1 MNTSLIYSI
10 ALILALL
17 FIVFAGCTTP
27 GGPGAAG
34 PTPAPATGSA
44 PAGTGAADIGPLVS
58 QFDAYAEMTF
68 TTSGVPGA
76 AVAIVKDDKVIYTRC
91 FGVKNITTKEPV
103 GPDTRFQL
111 ASISKSM
118 TGTLIASMAGNG
130 ELSWDDTIVSANPGF
145 MLSDPYVTE
154 HATYRDLLSHRSGL
168 PAYGGDDLQNGFGY
182 SRQEI
187 MDRLRYLG
195 LTGDF
200 RSSYAYSNVGIT
212 IAGEAAAK
220 KAGTSFEDLV
230 AERIFVPAGMYNTS
244 ARFAD
249 FAGSSDRADSYQL
262 QDGTPV
268 AGPLYNDDI
277 NSPAGGVSSTLNDM
291 VRYAR
296 MQANGGS
303 INGKQVINA
312 SALRETHTP
321 QYIRTYS
328 GTKMTG
334 SGLGWNTFLGN
345 GQSRVEKD
353 GMFSA
358 GVATII
364 TVWPDE
370 RMALVVLTNGFPE
383 GNFLTG
389 SFSNGW
395 NDLYYNGRIQKDW
408 YDDTQQ
414 NLQEWIDS
422 QTPEP
427 IQEPVDQRPARDLD
441 YYTGSYTQNYYGTV
455 RVEAD
460 SGKLL
465 VYPGR
470 STTPFGLEPYDGDT
484 FIEESGMALVRFDAG
499 TNATATRVWFG
510 RYETPG
516 RSGAFVRVTL

>member
-34 PTPAPATGSA
+34 PTPAPATEGA
-44 PAGTGAADIGPLVS
+44 PAGTGAADTGPLVS
-58 QFDAYAEMTF
+58 QFDSYAEKTF
-68 TTSGVPGA
+68 TTSGVPGM
-76 AVAIVKDDKVIYTRC
+76 AVAIVKDDKVIYSRC
-91 FGVKNITTKEPV
+91 FGVRNITTKEPV

-130 ELSWDDTIVSANPGF
+130 ELSWDDTIVSADPGF
-145 MLSDPYVTE
+145 MLSDPYVTK

-244 ARFAD
+244 AQFVD
-249 FAGSSDRADSYQL
+249 FAGSADRAESHQAL
-262 QDGTPV
+262 DGTPATV
-268 AGPLYNDDI
+268 PSYNDDA

-291 VRYAR
+291 IRYAR

-303 INGKQVINA
+303 IDNTQVVNA
-312 SALRETHTP
+312 SALRESHTP

-328 GTKMTG
+328 GTEMTG
-334 SGLGWNTFLGN
+334 SAMGWNTILRN
-345 GQSRVEKD
+345 KQSRFEKD
-353 GMFSA
+353 GMFSD

-364 TVWPDE
+364 SVWPEE
-370 RMALVVLTNGFPE
+370 RMALVALTNGYPE
-383 GNFLTG
+383 GNALAG
-389 SFSNGW
+389 SISNGW

-408 YDDTQQ
+408 YDDAQQ
-414 NLQEWIDS
+414 ELQKWFDS
-422 QTPEP
+422 QTPDP
-427 IQEPVDQRPARDLD
+427 IQEPADPQPARGPE
-441 YYTGSYTQNYYGTV
+441 YYTGSYTQDYYGTV

-460 SGKLL
+460 GTKLL

-470 STTPFGLEPYDGDT
+470 STTPFGLVPYDGDT
-484 FIEESGMALVRFDAG
+484 FREESGMALVRFDDG
-499 TNATATRVWFG
+499 TNATAATAWFG
-510 RYETPG
+510 RFEAPG
-516 RSGAFVRVTL
+516 RSGAFVRVAP